1 MPAGNTIS
9 HVDEGPISPASRKY
23 GRLTVVPS
31 VSMFSRAWGWPSTMS
46 CVAAGSGVA
55 RAGFVDASNDSV
67 PVFETLSNRGV
78 SVKSS
83 GGSGLPA
90 FEYEMFSVPPSA
102 RLSVTA
108 MVRPVNPTL
117 AFSKKVG

>member
-1 MPAGNTIS
+1 
-9 HVDEGPISPASRKY
+9 
-23 GRLTVVPS
+23 
-31 VSMFSRAWGWPSTMS
+31 MS

-90 FEYEMFSVPPSA
+90 FEYEMFSVPQSACVQHAAVFARADCGWDEVGAFRVRFVHIRVDQLDQLVVHGSVRVRMNEIRSA
-102 RLSVTA
+102 RS
-108 MVRPVNPTL
+108 
-117 AFSKKVG
+117 

>member
-67 PVFETLSNRGV
+67 PVFETLCEQGRKREIVGRFRLAGV
-78 SVKSS
+78 RVRDVQRAAIRTAF
-83 GGSGLPA
+83 GDGDGSG
-90 FEYEMFSVPPSA
+90 
-102 RLSVTA
+102 R
-108 MVRPVNPTL
+108 
-117 AFSKKVG
+117 

>member
-1 MPAGNTIS
+1 
-9 HVDEGPISPASRKY
+9 
-23 GRLTVVPS
+23 
-31 VSMFSRAWGWPSTMS
+31 MS

-102 RLSVTA
+102 FSRADCGWDEVGAFRVRLVHIRVDQLDQLVVHGSVR
-108 MVRPVNPTL
+108 VRMNEIRS
-117 AFSKKVG
+117 ARS

>member
-1 MPAGNTIS
+1 LPRAAARRGRDS
-9 HVDEGPISPASRKY
+9 RLHV
-23 GRLTVVPS
+23 
-31 VSMFSRAWGWPSTMS
+31 
-46 CVAAGSGVA
+46 
-55 RAGFVDASNDSV
+55 
-67 PVFETLSNRGV
+67 ETLSNRGV

-117 AFSKKVG
+117 AFSKKLVEG